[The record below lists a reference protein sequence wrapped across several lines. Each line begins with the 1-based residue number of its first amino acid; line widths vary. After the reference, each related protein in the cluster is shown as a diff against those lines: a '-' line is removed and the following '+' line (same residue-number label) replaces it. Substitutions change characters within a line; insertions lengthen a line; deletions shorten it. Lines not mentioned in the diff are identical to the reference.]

1 LELIS
6 RMNNIIIDNSPQPEL
21 TEELIK
27 YMTDC
32 NNEHLKKQRNNLLN
46 ETDKYLLI
54 DFPITNDKLLIIKE
68 YRQAL
73 RDFTINNYI
82 LPAKPDFL

>member
-1 LELIS
+1 
-6 RMNNIIIDNSPQPEL
+6 MNNIIIDNSPQPEL

>member
-1 LELIS
+1 MELIS

-27 YMTDC
+27 YMTDS